1 MRWCGRCMLPSRMHA
16 RERNEAEEDE
26 MTKAI
31 AVVAHY
37 DDAVIWAGGAI
48 RRTHALGWDWMIV
61 CTCAVEPS
69 RRGYFLESCDAL
81 GARGVALEF
90 VDHPDGGP
98 FSRNAREAL
107 CAAVREAA
115 RSAAPDWVFTHS
127 LDRDGEYGPHPN
139 HSEAAEAIASLAG
152 EGILRVSQIAHFAYR
167 KMYGVPDLGPVAR
180 SEASHYLQ
188 LDYDELRWKA
198 EWCGKANDVEMSDP
212 TLGKNTWL
220 RRLGWPCPNPEAFT
234 GTGLRLPA
242 PFVGQ

>member
-1 MRWCGRCMLPSRMHA
+1 
-16 RERNEAEEDE
+16 

-31 AVVAHY
+31 AVVAHF

-81 GARGVALEF
+81 GAREVALEF

-139 HSEAAEAIASLAG
+139 HSEAAEAVASLAG

-167 KMYGVPDLGPVAR
+167 KMYRVPDLGPVAR

-188 LDYDELRWKA
+188 LDYDESRWKA
-198 EWCGKANDVEMSDP
+198 EWCGKANAVEMSDP
-212 TLGKNTWL
+212 ALGKNTWL
-220 RRLGWPCPNPEAFT
+220 KRLGWPCPNPEAFT

-242 PFVGQ
+242 PFVGR